1 MTINTSKA
9 VYFENIA
16 ESEEN
21 THALMED
28 NETYDFTIPDE

>member
-9 VYFENIA
+9 VYFENT
-16 ESEEN
+16 EDSVEN